1 MFIKY
6 ECLNAKKKMHGCD
19 FTGSPGSAFD
29 LKRIAVENVFFS
41 FYSNDTNCSKCKKKT
56 LLQYNF
62 GTTQYYQKE
71 FTE

>member
-29 LKRIAVENVFFS
+29 LKRIAVENVFFLS
-41 FYSNDTNCSKCKKKT
+41 IVMIQIVLNVKKT